1 MQATKP
7 ANLTLTHMANPS
19 VWARDV
25 LDFRADTKQ
34 VQVLDTKANRLL
46 LNCTRQ
52 WGKST
57 TTAAKALHR
66 ALAHPSHLI
75 IALSPS
81 ARQTGE
87 LMRKIEGFVKRCGID
102 PRGDG
107 DNEMSLLLPNESRIV
122 GLPGTDGTI
131 RGFSSVKLLII
142 DEASRVSEASYKAAR
157 PMLAIGLGDLMC
169 LSTPFGKRGF
179 FYEEWANGGSAWD
192 RIECPAKD
200 CPRISKSFLAEE
212 RASLGDIWFRQEYCC
227 EFVDTQ
233 DQLFSNALVEGAMD
247 EELEPIFT
255 F

>member
-1 MQATKP
+1 MHSNVASMKIGHIQSPVK
-7 ANLTLTHMANPS
+7 
-19 VWARDV
+19 WAEEMLGFQPDEKQSTV
-25 LDFRADTKQ
+25 LDS
-34 VQVLDTKANRLL
+34 KANRLL
-46 LNCTRQ
+46 LNCSRQ

-66 ALAHPSHLI
+66 ALAYRHQLV

-87 LMRKIEGFVKRCGID
+87 LMRKIETFVKNCGIT

-107 DNEMSLLLPNESRIV
+107 DNEMSLLFGNDSRIV

-142 DEASRVSEASYKAAR
+142 DEASRVSEASYRAAR
-157 PMLAIGLGDLMC
+157 PMLAVGLGDLMC

-179 FYEEWANGGSAWD
+179 FYEEWANGGLGWQ
-192 RIECPAKD
+192 RIEVPASE
-200 CPRISKSFLAEE
+200 CPRITKKFLAEE
-212 RASLGDIWFRQEYCC
+212 RASLGDMWFRQEYGC

-233 DQLFSNALVEGAMD
+233 DQLFSHELIESAMD
-247 EELEPIFT
+247 LELEPIFR
-255 F
+255 